1 MGTFERPTQECLA
14 VAAVY
19 FVFVGLAVT
28 VWQSRFAGHGLLAMV
43 YWPWVA
49 SVPRRTAGCLSWH
62 IAVNSQA
69 RKLVYQILSVCIIVF
84 VTRYTP
90 SVTRSAL
97 TCTQ

>member
-28 VWQSRFAGHGLLAMV
+28 VWQSRFGSHGLLAMGCQR
-43 YWPWVA
+43 A
-49 SVPRRTAGCLSWH
+49 AGCLSWH
-62 IAVNSQA
+62 IAVNSHA
-69 RKLVYQILSVCIIVF
+69 RKLVYQILSVCTVVF

>member
-28 VWQSRFAGHGLLAMV
+28 VWQSRFGSHGLAV
-43 YWPWVA
+43 TVCWPWVA
-49 SVPRRTAGCLSWH
+49 SVPHRAAGCLSWH
-62 IAVNSQA
+62 IAVNSHA
-69 RKLVYQILSVCIIVF
+69 RKLVYQILSVCTVVF

>member
-28 VWQSRFAGHGLLAMV
+28 VWQSRFA
-43 YWPWVA
+43 
-49 SVPRRTAGCLSWH
+49 SVPHRAAGCLSWH
-62 IAVNSQA
+62 IAVNSHA
-69 RKLVYQILSVCIIVF
+69 RKLVYQILSVCTVVF